1 MEEFM
6 IQARSIIGLL
16 IIGQSLMACSN
27 SQFLKGM
34 NLAVNERNS
43 ENYVDLSAEIDMG
56 NISLAGLSLPI
67 YDPHSN
73 LEIGQVGLGTAADG
87 KQQITL
93 SLNAT
98 SVLSGDPT
106 LGATLPNGRPIPS
119 AVGAPTNTLMG
130 IQVLNYSRVYI
141 GGDLKSTIY
150 VGVALAIQA
159 LDSVTGSIG
168 SANLF
173 FAETFNSNLS
183 GVAGIFSSATA
194 HQNGIAVFAKYTAP
208 TAAIAAPVAAVA
220 PPATPVVNAPDAQ
233 YYAAPRILAQK
244 TVATTAAASTLS
256 VSGVS
261 ANANTIEN
269 DGMGQK
275 GEQKVYNYFYGKK
288 RSVRPH

>member
-1 MEEFM
+1 M
-6 IQARSIIGLL
+6 IRNPKSLIGLL

-27 SQFLKGM
+27 SQFLKSM
-34 NLAVNERNS
+34 NLAVNERDS
-43 ENYVDLSAEIDMG
+43 QSYVDLSAEIDMG
-56 NISLAGLSLPI
+56 NISLAGISVPI

-73 LEIGQVGLGTAADG
+73 VEIGQIGLGAAADG
-87 KQQITL
+87 KEQITL

-106 LGATLPNGRPIPS
+106 LGATLPNGRAIPS
-119 AVGAPTNTLMG
+119 SVGAATNELMG
-130 IQVLNYSRVYI
+130 IQVLQYSRVYI

-159 LDSVTGSIG
+159 LDSVTSNIG

-173 FAETFNSNLS
+173 FAETFNANLS
-183 GVAGIFSSATA
+183 GVAGIFTSATA

-208 TAAIAAPVAAVA
+208 TATTPAPTTIT
-220 PPATPVVNAPDAQ
+220 ATASPTPIVNAP
-233 YYAAPRILAQK
+233 AAFLAQPRQLSQK
-244 TVATTAAASTLS
+244 GPATTTLAVISPSIS
-256 VSGVS
+256 VSGRS
-261 ANANTIEN
+261 AGANTVVNE
-269 DGMGQK
+269 GMGQN